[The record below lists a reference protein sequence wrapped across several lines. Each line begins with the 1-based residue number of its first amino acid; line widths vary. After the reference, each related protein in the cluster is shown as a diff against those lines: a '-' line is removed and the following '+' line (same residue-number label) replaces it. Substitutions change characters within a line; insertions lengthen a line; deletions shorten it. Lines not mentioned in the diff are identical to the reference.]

1 MRTKAFVLIL
11 VLAGWLAGCGAPTP
25 APTGTPAPTVT
36 PLPSSTPQPS
46 ATRVPTEATLLYGN
60 RYSDTA
66 IPVWN
71 GIPVM
76 SGAIRGNG
84 DNTTYRF
91 ATNAAPEKIQ
101 SFYKNAMGSLGWT
114 LSSADNQVGT
124 IVMIFNHAKENIV
137 ISITP
142 QAAFN
147 LVVLTK
153 R

>member
-1 MRTKAFVLIL
+1 MQTRGLIPVM
-11 VLAGWLAGCGAPTP
+11 VLAAWLAGCGAPVP
-25 APTGTPAPTVT
+25 APTTTPASTAT
-36 PLPSSTPQPS
+36 PLPTSTPRPSSTP
-46 ATRVPTEATLLYGN
+46 VPMEPTLLYGN

-91 ATNAAPEKIQ
+91 ATNAAPDKVE
-101 SFYKNAMGSLGWT
+101 SYYKNVMGSLGWT
-114 LSSADNQVGT
+114 LSSADNQLGT
-124 IVMIFNHAKENIV
+124 IVMIFNHGKENLV
-137 ISITP
+137 VSITP

-147 LVVLTK
+147 LVVLT
-153 R
+153 RQ